1 MIIIN
6 ATFRYVLPTR
16 VVIGAGL
23 ESRGTSCKRHEMS
36 SIKNGCGEGWVE
48 RGHTYLKRE
57 RLGLGL
63 GLGLGLIEPL
73 VTRVG

>member
-1 MIIIN
+1 M
-6 ATFRYVLPTR
+6 FPSKF
-16 VVIGAGL
+16 VILISDFPKLAVTSSNRGGF
-23 ESRGTSCKRHEMS
+23 ESGTTSCKRHEMS
-36 SIKNGCGEGWVE
+36 SKKLCGEGWVE

-63 GLGLGLIEPL
+63 IEPL